1 MVTMTSS
8 RRFTLAA
15 LATAVVSLAACGAG
29 GRDASTSATSGGRAP
44 AFTDAPAD
52 GAGQDHGD
60 VAAEAGGGSGA
71 GSETPSSVPTVP
83 VDAPGAVTEPGRQ
96 VILTGSLDLAVPEV
110 APTVAKVIVAVE
122 GLGGL
127 VVGEQSDY
135 ASEAATS
142 VVTVKVP
149 PEQFRPAL
157 SALARLGSVTAE
169 TVGSE
174 DVTAAVV
181 DLDSRIRTA
190 SVSVERLRTYL
201 AEAKTT
207 ADVAALEGELLR
219 RETDLEALRGQLR
232 TIKDRV
238 ALATIVVTL
247 RTGPLTGDTAP
258 SGDRPGFSD
267 AVDAGRRALVTVASA
282 IALVV
287 GALVAWLPV
296 LVAALLLVWIVRR
309 LGRKPPRTPDAAP
322 PPPAPPSEERE
333 PELVG

>member
-1 MVTMTSS
+1 MVTMTLS
-8 RRFTLAA
+8 RRFA
-15 LATAVVSLAACGAG
+15 LATMAAAVVSLAACGTG
-29 GRDASTSATSGGRAP
+29 GGDTSTSAASGGSAP
-44 AFTDAPAD
+44 AFEDAPSAGGSSADSEPPESLVPAVPPDAPA
-52 GAGQDHGD
+52 
-60 VAAEAGGGSGA
+60 
-71 GSETPSSVPTVP
+71 P
-83 VDAPGAVTEPGRQ
+83 VTEPGRQ

-110 APTVAKVIVAVE
+110 APAVAKVIVAVE

-127 VVGEQSDY
+127 VVDEQSDFATKA
-135 ASEAATS
+135 ASS

-149 PEQFRPAL
+149 PEQFRTAL

-174 DVTAAVV
+174 DVTATVV

-201 AEAKTT
+201 ANAKTT

-238 ALATIVVTL
+238 AFATIVVTL
-247 RTGPLTGDTAP
+247 RTGPPAGGLAAND
-258 SGDRPGFSD
+258 DRPGFSD
-267 AVDAGRRALVTVASA
+267 AVDAGRRALVTVGSA

-287 GALVAWLPV
+287 GALVPWLPV
-296 LVAALLLVWIVRR
+296 FAAVALVAWLVRR
-309 LGRKPPRTPDAAP
+309 LGRRRPSRDASAAP
-322 PPPAPPSEERE
+322 PPPAPPAEERE
-333 PELVG
+333 SELVG